1 MRTVGIL
8 AGMGP
13 RSTAPFIDQVVTEFQ
28 RQCGARFDADFPPM
42 VTLSWPTPFAIE
54 RPVDHAALRESIAA
68 GLHRLEQC
76 GVDFIVMPSNTAH
89 IYYDV
94 LQQNVS
100 VPMINMIEETIRA
113 LPDTAQRIA
122 LLTTRATADSTLYQE
137 GIYRKRSNVRV
148 LDTEIWQTD
157 VDELIKSIKTA
168 RRRNIPQARW
178 RALMECVRAENADA
192 VIVACTDISALIHTG
207 VADDIPIIDAAQCLA
222 AATVRWWRLHE

>member
-13 RSTAPFIDQVVTEFQ
+13 RSTAPFMDQVVTEFQ

-42 VTLSWPTPFAIE
+42 VTLSWPTPFTIE
-54 RPVDHAALRESIAA
+54 RPIDHAALRESVAA
-68 GLHRLEQC
+68 GLRRLEQC
-76 GVDFIVMPSNTAH
+76 GVDFIAMPSNTSH
-89 IYYDV
+89 IYFDA
-94 LQQNVS
+94 LQQNVR

-113 LPDTAQRIA
+113 LPESAQRIA
-122 LLTTRATADSTLYQE
+122 LLTTRPTAESTLYQE

-178 RALMECVRAENADA
+178 RALLDCVHAEDADA
-192 VIVACTDISALIHTG
+192 VIVACTDISAVVQAG
-207 VADDIPIIDAAQCLA
+207 GADGIPIIDAAQCLA